1 MDGIDETLWQFVEK
15 SWKVGKT
22 GGPKE
27 MLPENSKYSGNENI
41 D

>member
-15 SWKVGKT
+15 RPKVGKT

-27 MLPENSKYSGNENI
+27 ITPEESKFSGNENI
-41 D
+41 A